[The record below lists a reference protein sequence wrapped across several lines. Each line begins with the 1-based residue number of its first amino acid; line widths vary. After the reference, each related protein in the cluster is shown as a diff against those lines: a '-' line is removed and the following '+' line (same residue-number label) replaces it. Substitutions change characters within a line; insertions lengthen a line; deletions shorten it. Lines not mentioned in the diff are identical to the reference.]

1 MPLIMSSL
9 VSTNP
14 ELGKQPVLE
23 KETRLRLEEGIGY
36 KFNDIEI
43 LSNALRHRSWC
54 SENNG
59 NSNERLEFLGDAVL
73 GLLVAKKIFENYP
86 DKPEGDLAK
95 IRSGV
100 VSSQALYEVAQEIDL
115 GDAIALGIGEESAHG
130 RQKESILA
138 DSFEALLGAVFLDG
152 GIETAKLVIE
162 RLFSEKIAL
171 TALEPGLMDYKTRL
185 QELTVQI
192 SEPAPIYFVDA
203 DGPDHEKR
211 FCATVEVG
219 AHRFGPTYGTSKKKA
234 EQEAANLAY
243 SFFEFEFKEKGKKN

>member
-23 KETRLRLEEGIGY
+23 KETRLKLEEGIGY

-115 GDAIALGIGEESAHG
+115 GDAIA
-130 RQKESILA
+130 
-138 DSFEALLGAVFLDG
+138 
-152 GIETAKLVIE
+152 
-162 RLFSEKIAL
+162 
-171 TALEPGLMDYKTRL
+171 
-185 QELTVQI
+185 
-192 SEPAPIYFVDA
+192 
-203 DGPDHEKR
+203 
-211 FCATVEVG
+211 
-219 AHRFGPTYGTSKKKA
+219 
-234 EQEAANLAY
+234 
-243 SFFEFEFKEKGKKN
+243 